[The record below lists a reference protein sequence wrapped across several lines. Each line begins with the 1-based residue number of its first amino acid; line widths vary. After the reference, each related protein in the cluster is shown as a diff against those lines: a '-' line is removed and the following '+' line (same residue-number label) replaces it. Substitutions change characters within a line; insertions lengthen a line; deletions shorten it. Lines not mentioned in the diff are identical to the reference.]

1 MASQKMGKFIPQTC
15 FQRVTMWLFLFSV
28 KMIFF
33 VMKFRYDDLSTRK
46 LFKVD
51 KNTLESLGT
60 LVAMKDGCF
69 VFGKPGKLLK
79 IRVD

>member
-1 MASQKMGKFIPQTC
+1 
-15 FQRVTMWLFLFSV
+15 
-28 KMIFF
+28 
-33 VMKFRYDDLSTRK
+33 MKFRYDDLSTRK

-79 IRVD
+79 IRID